1 MARLGVV
8 PLKADFT
15 RRSTVISEWLKRF
28 GKAGVP
34 MYLVVPSDPAQEI
47 AVLPEVIT
55 PGLVV
60 DALRNAKAAGNG
72 NGTR

>member
-1 MARLGVV
+1 MKEYGVI

-15 RRSTVISEWLKRF
+15 RKDPVISKWLKRF

-34 MYLVVPSDPAQEI
+34 FYLAIPGDPEGEMI
-47 AVLPEVIT
+47 PLPEVIT

-60 DALRNAKAAGNG
+60 DALKQAAD
-72 NGTR
+72 RAAHP